1 MRAKVGLDTEE
12 PGDGELVTAL
22 LDWMHSAR
30 ADWTN
35 TFRDLGAM
43 IDPSGGERA
52 LSDLFRQPAFAAW
65 HARWLERLG
74 REGRPP
80 AIVAARMAA
89 MNPWVIPRNHRVEE
103 ALAAATGEGSFGL
116 GAAETDP
123 LAATHRLLAVLAS
136 PFKPDAAAA
145 YAEPPPPTTSC
156 YRTFCG
162 T

>member
-1 MRAKVGLDTEE
+1 MQ
-12 PGDGELVTAL
+12 
-22 LDWMHSAR
+22 SAR

-35 TFRDLGAM
+35 TFRDLGSM
-43 IDPSGGERA
+43 IYENGTGTAEVPHLTDRLE
-52 LSDLFRQPAFAAW
+52 SDLYRQPAFAAW

-74 REGRPP
+74 REGRPL
-80 AIVAARMAA
+80 AITAARMAA
-89 MNPWVIPRNHRVEE
+89 VNPWVIPRNHRVEE
-103 ALAAATGEGSFGL
+103 ALAAATGKGSVGHDIS
-116 GAAETDP
+116 GAERVTTTDP

-136 PFKPDAAAA
+136 PFKSDVAAAA

>member
-1 MRAKVGLDTEE
+1 
-12 PGDGELVTAL
+12 
-22 LDWMHSAR
+22 
-30 ADWTN
+30 
-35 TFRDLGAM
+35 
-43 IDPSGGERA
+43 
-52 LSDLFRQPAFAAW
+52 
-65 HARWLERLG
+65 
-74 REGRPP
+74 
-80 AIVAARMAA
+80 MAA

-116 GAAETDP
+116 GTAETDP

>member
-1 MRAKVGLDTEE
+1 
-12 PGDGELVTAL
+12 
-22 LDWMHSAR
+22 MHSTQ

-43 IDPSGGERA
+43 IDPNGGERA
-52 LSDLFRQPAFAAW
+52 GSDLFRQPAFAAW
-65 HARWLERLG
+65 QARWLERLG

-89 MNPWVIPRNHRVEE
+89 VNPWVIPRNHRVEE
-103 ALAAATGEGSFGL
+103 ALAAATGEGSFGFDR
-116 GAAETDP
+116 AENDP
-123 LAATHRLLAVLAS
+123 LAATHRLLAVLTS
-136 PFKPDAAAA
+136 PFKLDAAAAA
-145 YAEPPPPTTSC
+145 YAESPPPTTSC